1 MENGFSFWLSTDSE
15 IFVFVKSDYHV
26 AAMEELM

>member
-15 IFVFVKSDYHV
+15 ILCLLDQNYHV
-26 AAMEELM
+26 AAMEVLM